1 MTEKEFSEKI
11 EKNQGIIW
19 KVCRSYTQT
28 DADGEDLFQEIVLQL
43 WKSHKGFKGNSK
55 FTTWMYRVAL
65 NTAITLYRKNKKR
78 GFSTELEDKHL
89 KIAEDGTVRE
99 KEERVKSLYRAI
111 HQLSEIERA
120 LTLMY
125 LDEQPYKEI
134 STALGISEVN
144 ARVKMNRI
152 KHKLKEIMS
161 HE

>member
-11 EKNQGIIW
+11 ESNQGIIW
-19 KVCRSYTQT
+19 KVCRSYTQN

-43 WKSHKGFKGNSK
+43 WKSHKNFQGKSK

-78 GFSTELEDKHL
+78 GFSTELEDRHTY
-89 KIAEDGTVRE
+89 IAQDDSAQETQ
-99 KEERVKSLYRAI
+99 ERVQHLYVAI
-111 HQLSEIERA
+111 RQLSEIERA

-125 LDEQPYKEI
+125 LDELPYKEI
-134 STALGISEVN
+134 SEALGISEVN